1 MQISENL
8 IRDVVSQVLAE
19 VGRAPVVSGGSLVGR
34 HGVFH
39 DANEAVQAARAA
51 FEQLQTMTMEDR
63 KKIIAHI
70 RRISIEQCV
79 ELGTMEMNET
89 QIGRL
94 EHKIDKLKTLNNY

>member
-1 MQISENL
+1 MLISENI

-19 VGRAPVVSGGSLVGR
+19 VGRAPIVTGGSSVGR

-51 FEQLQTMTMEDR
+51 FEQLQTMTIEDR

-79 ELGTMEMNET
+79 E
-89 QIGRL
+89 
-94 EHKIDKLKTLNNY
+94 